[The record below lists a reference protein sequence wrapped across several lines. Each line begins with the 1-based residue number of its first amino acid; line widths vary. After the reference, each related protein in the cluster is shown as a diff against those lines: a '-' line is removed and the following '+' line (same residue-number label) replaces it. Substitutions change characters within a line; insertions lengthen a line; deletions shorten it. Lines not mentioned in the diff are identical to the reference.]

1 MYYAQDPVY
10 YNPFW
15 QMIRY
20 DEENILLNSR
30 WHGIYSFNMKT
41 YEVKKIESFTENNY
55 TSIYLDSYKR
65 LWVSVYGN
73 GLYCYQGD
81 QLIKHFTASNSPLT
95 YDVIHDIMERDNHFG

>member
-1 MYYAQDPVY
+1 
-10 YNPFW
+10 
-15 QMIRY
+15 
-20 DEENILLNSR
+20 
-30 WHGIYSFNMKT
+30 MKT

-81 QLIKHFTASNSPLT
+81 QLIKHFTASNSP
-95 YDVIHDIMERDNHFG
+95 

>member
-1 MYYAQDPVY
+1 MLLPIYWLKEESYWEDQELYTNMSMPLISWNLLYYAQDPVY

-55 TSIYLDSYKR
+55 TSIYLTPT
-65 LWVSVYGN
+65 SVCG
-73 GLYCYQGD
+73 
-81 QLIKHFTASNSPLT
+81 
-95 YDVIHDIMERDNHFG
+95 